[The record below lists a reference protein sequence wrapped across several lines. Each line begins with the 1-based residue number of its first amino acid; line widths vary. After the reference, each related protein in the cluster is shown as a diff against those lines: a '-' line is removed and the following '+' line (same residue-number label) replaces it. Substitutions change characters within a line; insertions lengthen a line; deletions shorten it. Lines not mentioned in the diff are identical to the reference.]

1 MPELPE
7 VEVIRSGLSE
17 LIAKKTI
24 EKVNV
29 LNAKSFQASTS
40 SIDVFV
46 NNSTILSVK
55 RRAKILLIEL
65 SSGYS
70 LVIHLKMT
78 GQLLFRDNQNKSKNF
93 AGGHPSDSFL
103 SVLPDNHTRVEL
115 IFTDSTTLFFNDMR
129 KFGWIKLLPTTE
141 LKEEKFIAKL
151 GPEPLIGNPTPEYLK
166 RMSRHPKSLVK
177 AALLNQE
184 IVAGIG
190 NIYADEALWGA
201 MIHPKTRVEHLSKK
215 QLENILN
222 AAIEVMSFSINK
234 GGSTDRNY
242 LNAKGEKGSYLTF
255 ANVFRK
261 EGKPCPRC
269 GHVIEKIRVAGRG
282 THICSNCQQ
291 LV

>member
-46 NNSTILSVK
+46 NNSTILSEK

-201 MIHPKTRVEHLSKK
+201 MIHPKTRVENLSKK
-215 QLENILN
+215 QLEDILN

>member
-29 LNAKSFQASTS
+29 LNTKSFQASTS

-201 MIHPKTRVEHLSKK
+201 MIHPKTRVENLSKK

>member
-29 LNAKSFQASTS
+29 LNDKSFQASTS

-70 LVIHLKMT
+70 LVVHLKMT

-201 MIHPKTRVEHLSKK
+201 MIHPKTRVENLSEK
-215 QLENILN
+215 QLEDILN

>member
-17 LIAKKTI
+17 LIARKTI

-70 LVIHLKMT
+70 LIIHLKMT

-166 RMSRHPKSLVK
+166 RISRHPKSLVK

-201 MIHPKTRVEHLSKK
+201 MIHPKTRVENLSKK

>member
-46 NNSTILSVK
+46 NNATILSVK

-201 MIHPKTRVEHLSKK
+201 MIHPKTRVENLSKK
-215 QLENILN
+215 QLEDILN

>member
-29 LNAKSFQASTS
+29 LNDKSLQASTS

-46 NNSTILSVK
+46 NNFTILSVK

-201 MIHPKTRVEHLSKK
+201 MIHPKTRVENLSKK

>member
-29 LNAKSFQASTS
+29 LNDKSFQASTS

-201 MIHPKTRVEHLSKK
+201 MIHPKTRVENLSKK
-215 QLENILN
+215 HLEDILN